1 MELLKRESIIQ
12 QFASIDELNSIQRN
26 LLLKAKEAAKNAY
39 APYSKFNVGCA
50 LLLDNGE
57 IILGNNQENIA
68 YPSGLCA
75 ERTAIFYAGANFP
88 TVPIKMMAVTA
99 FANGYEVN
107 QPVMPCGACLQSI
120 SEFELRF
127 AKAIE
132 IILQGNSGAI
142 YIAEGIKTFLPFQF
156 FIKELGT

>member
-1 MELLKRESIIQ
+1 MEIVKRESIIQ
-12 QFASIDELNSIQRN
+12 QFDSMEDLNTVSKN
-26 LLLKAKEAAKNAY
+26 LLLRAKEAAKNAY

-50 LLLDNGE
+50 LLLENGE

-75 ERTAIFYAGANFP
+75 ERTAVFYAGANFP
-88 TVPIKMMAVTA
+88 TIPIKMLAVTA
-99 FANGYEVN
+99 FAKSYEVN

-127 AKAIE
+127 SKPIQ
-132 IILQGNSGAI
+132 IILQGNSGPI
-142 YIAEGIKTFLPFQF
+142 YVAEGTKTFLPFQF
-156 FIKELGT
+156 FIKELGM

>member
-1 MELLKRESIIQ
+1 MEIVKRESIIQ
-12 QFASIDELNSIQRN
+12 QYNSIEELNTVSKN
-26 LLLKAKEAAKNAY
+26 LLLSAKEAAKNAY

-50 LLLDNGE
+50 LLLENGE

-75 ERTAIFYAGANFP
+75 ERTAVFYAGANFP
-88 TVPIKMMAVTA
+88 NIPIKMLAVTA
-99 FANGYEVN
+99 FAKSYEVN

-127 AKAIE
+127 SKPIQ
-132 IILQGNSGAI
+132 IILQGNSGPI
-142 YIAEGIKTFLPFQF
+142 YIAEGTKTFLPFQF
-156 FIKELGT
+156 FIKELGM

>member
-1 MELLKRESIIQ
+1 MEIVKRESIIQ
-12 QFASIDELNSIQRN
+12 QFNSMEDLNTVSKN
-26 LLLKAKEAAKNAY
+26 LLLRAKEAAKNAY

-50 LLLDNGE
+50 LLLENGE

-75 ERTAIFYAGANFP
+75 ERTAVFYAGANFP
-88 TVPIKMMAVTA
+88 TIPIKMLAVTA
-99 FANGYEVN
+99 FAKSYEVN

-127 AKAIE
+127 SKPIQ
-132 IILQGNSGAI
+132 IILQGNSGPI
-142 YIAEGIKTFLPFQF
+142 YVAEGTKTFLPFQF
-156 FIKELGT
+156 FIKELGM

>member
-1 MELLKRESIIQ
+1 MEIVKRESIIQ
-12 QFASIDELNSIQRN
+12 QFDSIEELNTVSKN
-26 LLLKAKEAAKNAY
+26 LLLSAKEAAKNAY

-50 LLLDNGE
+50 LLLENGE

-88 TVPIKMMAVTA
+88 TIPIKMMAISA
-99 FANGYEVN
+99 FAKNYEVN
-107 QPVMPCGACLQSI
+107 QPVTPCGACLQSM

-127 AKAIE
+127 SKPIE
-132 IILQGNSGAI
+132 IILQGNSGPI
-142 YIAEGIKTFLPFQF
+142 YVAEGTKTFLPFQF
-156 FIKELGT
+156 FIKELGA

>member
-1 MELLKRESIIQ
+1 MELLKRESIIHEYGT
-12 QFASIDELNSIQRN
+12 IEELNKDAHQ
-26 LLLKAKEAAKNAY
+26 LLLKAKQAAKNAY

-50 LLLDNGE
+50 LLLENNE

-75 ERTAIFYAGANFP
+75 ERTAIFYAGANYP
-88 TVPIKMMAVTA
+88 TIPIKMMAVTA
-99 FANGYEVN
+99 FAKSYEVN

-127 AKAIE
+127 SNPIE
-132 IILQGNSGAI
+132 IILQGNSGPI
-142 YIAEGIKTFLPFQF
+142 YVAKGTKTFLPFQF

>member
-1 MELLKRESIIQ
+1 MEVLKRESVIH
-12 QFASIDELNSIQRN
+12 QFNQIDELNITAQN
-26 LLLKAKEAAKNAY
+26 LLLKAKDAAKNAY

-50 LLLDNGE
+50 LLLENNE

-75 ERTAIFYAGANFP
+75 ERTAIFYAGANYP

-99 FANGYEVN
+99 FADGYEVN

-127 AKAIE
+127 SKPIE
-132 IILQGNSGAI
+132 IILQGNSGPI

-156 FIKELGT
+156 FIKELGM

>member
-1 MELLKRESIIQ
+1 MEIVKRESIIQ
-12 QFASIDELNSIQRN
+12 QFDNMEELNNASKN
-26 LLLKAKEAAKNAY
+26 LLLSAKEAAKNAY

-50 LLLDNGE
+50 LLLENGE

-88 TVPIKMMAVTA
+88 TIPIKMMAISA
-99 FANGYEVN
+99 FAKNYEVN
-107 QPVMPCGACLQSI
+107 QPVTPCGACLQSM

-127 AKAIE
+127 SKPIE
-132 IILQGNSGAI
+132 IILQGNSGPI
-142 YIAEGIKTFLPFQF
+142 YVAEGTKTFLPFQF
-156 FIKELGT
+156 FIKELGA

>member
-1 MELLKRESIIQ
+1 METVKLESIIQ
-12 QFASIDELNSIQRN
+12 QFDSIEELNTVSKK
-26 LLLKAKEAAKNAY
+26 LLLSAKEAAKKAY

-50 LLLDNGE
+50 LLLENGE

-75 ERTAIFYAGANFP
+75 ERTAVFYAGANFP
-88 TVPIKMMAVTA
+88 TIPIKMLAVTA
-99 FANGYEVN
+99 FAKSYEVN

-120 SEFELRF
+120 SEIELRF
-127 AKAIE
+127 SKPIQ

-142 YIAEGIKTFLPFQF
+142 YIAEGTKTFLPFQF
-156 FIKELGT
+156 FIKELGM

>member
-1 MELLKRESIIQ
+1 MEIVKRESIIQ
-12 QFASIDELNSIQRN
+12 QFDNMEELNNASKN
-26 LLLKAKEAAKNAY
+26 LLLSAKEAAKNAY

-50 LLLDNGE
+50 LLLENGE

-88 TVPIKMMAVTA
+88 TIPIKKMAISA
-99 FANGYEVN
+99 FAKNYEVN
-107 QPVMPCGACLQSI
+107 QPVTPCGACLQSM

-127 AKAIE
+127 SKPIE
-132 IILQGNSGAI
+132 IILQGNSGPI
-142 YIAEGIKTFLPFQF
+142 YVAEGTKTFLPFQF
-156 FIKELGT
+156 FIKELGA

>member
-1 MELLKRESIIQ
+1 MEIVKRESIIQ
-12 QFASIDELNSIQRN
+12 QFDNMEELNNASKN
-26 LLLKAKEAAKNAY
+26 LLLSAKEAAKNAY

-50 LLLDNGE
+50 LLLENGE

-75 ERTAIFYAGANFP
+75 ERTAVFYAGANFP
-88 TVPIKMMAVTA
+88 NIPIKMLAVTA
-99 FANGYEVN
+99 FAKSYEVS
-107 QPVMPCGACLQSI
+107 QPVMPCGACLQSM

-127 AKAIE
+127 SKPIE
-132 IILQGNSGAI
+132 IILQGNSGPI
-142 YIAEGIKTFLPFQF
+142 YVAEGTKTFLPFQF

>member
-12 QFASIDELNSIQRN
+12 QYGSIEELTIEAKN
-26 LLLKAKEAAKNAY
+26 LLLKAKEAATNAY
-39 APYSKFNVGCA
+39 APYSKFNVGCV
-50 LLLDNGE
+50 LLLQNGE

-88 TVPIKMMAVTA
+88 NIPIKIMAVTA
-99 FANGYEVN
+99 YANSYEVN

-120 SEFELRF
+120 SEIELRF
-127 AKAIE
+127 SVPIE
-132 IILQGNSGAI
+132 IILQGNTGPI
-142 YIAEGIKTFLPFQF
+142 YIAKGTKTFLPFQF
-156 FIKELGT
+156 FIKELGK

>member
-1 MELLKRESIIQ
+1 MEIIKKESIIHKYNSQ
-12 QFASIDELNSIQRN
+12 TELTEEEQN

-50 LLLDNGE
+50 LLLENGE

-88 TVPIKMMAVTA
+88 TIPIKMMAITA
-99 FANGYEVN
+99 FSNNYEVN
-107 QPVMPCGACLQSI
+107 QPVMPCGACLQSV
-120 SEFELRF
+120 SEFELKF
-127 AKAIE
+127 SKPIK
-132 IILQGNSGAI
+132 IILQGNTGPI
-142 YIAEGIKTFLPFQF
+142 YIADGINTFLPFQF
-156 FIKELGT
+156 FIKELGM

>member
-1 MELLKRESIIQ
+1 MEIIKKE
-12 QFASIDELNSIQRN
+12 AIIHKYNSETELTEEDQN
-26 LLLKAKEAAKNAY
+26 LLLKANEAAKNAY

-50 LLLDNGE
+50 LLLENGE
-57 IILGNNQENIA
+57 IVLGNNQENIA

-88 TVPIKMMAVTA
+88 KTPIMAMAITA
-99 FANGYEVN
+99 FSNNYEVN

-127 AKAIE
+127 TNPIK
-132 IILQGNSGAI
+132 IILQGNIGPI
-142 YIAEGIKTFLPFQF
+142 YIANGINTFLPFQF
-156 FIKELGT
+156 FIKELGM

>member
-1 MELLKRESIIQ
+1 MEIIKKEAIVKKYSSENELSEMEKELLQ
-12 QFASIDELNSIQRN
+12 
-26 LLLKAKEAAKNAY
+26 AAHNATQTAY
-39 APYSKFNVGCA
+39 APYSKFKVGCA
-50 LLLDNGE
+50 ILLENGVV
-57 IILGNNQENIA
+57 IKGSNQENIA

-75 ERTAIFYAGANFP
+75 ERTAIFYAGANYP

-127 AKAIE
+127 SKPIE
-132 IILQGNSGAI
+132 IILQGNSGPI

-156 FIKELGT
+156 FIKELGM

>member
-1 MELLKRESIIQ
+1 MEIVKRESIIQ
-12 QFASIDELNSIQRN
+12 QFNSIEELNTVSKN
-26 LLLKAKEAAKNAY
+26 LMLSAKEAAKNAY

-50 LLLDNGE
+50 LLLENGE

-75 ERTAIFYAGANFP
+75 ERTAVFYAGANFP
-88 TVPIKMMAVTA
+88 NIPIKMLAVTA
-99 FANGYEVN
+99 FAKSYEVN
-107 QPVMPCGACLQSI
+107 QPVMPCGACLQSM

-127 AKAIE
+127 SKPIQ
-132 IILQGNSGAI
+132 IILQGNSGPI
-142 YIAEGIKTFLPFQF
+142 YVAEGTKTFLPFQF

>member
-1 MELLKRESIIQ
+1 MEIVKRESIIQ
-12 QFASIDELNSIQRN
+12 QYNSIEELNTVSKK
-26 LLLKAKEAAKNAY
+26 LLLSAKEAAKNAY

-50 LLLDNGE
+50 LLLENGE

-75 ERTAIFYAGANFP
+75 ERTAVFYAGANFP
-88 TVPIKMMAVTA
+88 NIPIKMLAVTA
-99 FANGYEVN
+99 FAKSYEVN

-127 AKAIE
+127 SKPIQ
-132 IILQGNSGAI
+132 IILQGNSGPI
-142 YIAEGIKTFLPFQF
+142 YIAEGTKTFLPFQF
-156 FIKELGT
+156 FIKELGM

>member
-1 MELLKRESIIQ
+1 MEIVKRESIIQ
-12 QFASIDELNSIQRN
+12 QFNSMEELNAVSKN
-26 LLLKAKEAAKNAY
+26 LLLSSKKAAKNAY

-50 LLLDNGE
+50 LLLENNE

-75 ERTAIFYAGANFP
+75 ERTAIFYAGANYP

-127 AKAIE
+127 SKPIE
-132 IILQGNSGAI
+132 IILQGNSGPI
-142 YIAEGIKTFLPFQF
+142 YLAEGIKTFLPFQF
-156 FIKELGT
+156 FIKELGM

>member
-1 MELLKRESIIQ
+1 MEVLKRESVIH
-12 QFASIDELNSIQRN
+12 QFNQIDELNITAQN
-26 LLLKAKEAAKNAY
+26 LLLKAKDAAKNAY

-50 LLLDNGE
+50 LLLENNE

-75 ERTAIFYAGANFP
+75 ERTAIFYAGANYP

-127 AKAIE
+127 SKPIE
-132 IILQGNSGAI
+132 IILQGNSGPI
-142 YIAEGIKTFLPFQF
+142 YLAEGIKTFLPFQF
-156 FIKELGT
+156 FIKELGM

>member
-12 QFASIDELNSIQRN
+12 QYSSIDELNNTQNN
-26 LLLKAKEAAKNAY
+26 LLLKAKQAAKNAY

-50 LLLDNGE
+50 LLLQNGE

-88 TVPIKMMAVTA
+88 TIPIIMMAVTA
-99 FANGYEVN
+99 FANQYDVN

-127 AKAIE
+127 QKPIE

-142 YIAEGIKTFLPFQF
+142 YIAQGIKTFLPFQF
-156 FIKELGT
+156 FIKELGA

>member
-1 MELLKRESIIQ
+1 MEIIKTESILTK
-12 QFASIDELNSIQRN
+12 FNSIDELTKEEKRI
-26 LLLKAKEAAKNAY
+26 LLAANNAAKNAY

-50 LLLDNGE
+50 LLLENDE

-75 ERTAIFYAGANFP
+75 ERTAIFYSGANFP
-88 TVPIKMMAVTA
+88 TIPIKLMAITA

-120 SEFELRF
+120 SELELRF
-127 AKAIE
+127 SKPIK
-132 IILQGNSGAI
+132 IILQGKTGPI
-142 YIAEGIKTFLPFQF
+142 FIANGIKTFLPFQF
-156 FIKELGT
+156 FIKELGN